1 MYSLKLAIENHL
13 KVINTFQHPEL
24 VVLDY
29 ETSEFIK
36 KLKSSAEQLKK
47 SFDNINKK
55 KEDQMEDLEEIKR
68 VLNKSITPKTSNS
81 NPISKTLKDL
91 KTVDELVKEI
101 KDIISTIDK
110 DQNEI
115 NYNNYLIGRYL
126 AKLKGGK
133 SGSSFQRLLWENKI
147 YYEISYAYFLIRLS
161 ELFDVFPK
169 LLESNLSIHW
179 FKRNIKKVKEIV
191 NKEPLD
197 WKIEE
202 EMATVQE

>member
-1 MYSLKLAIENHL
+1 M
-13 KVINTFQHPEL
+13 
-24 VVLDY
+24 
-29 ETSEFIK
+29 
-36 KLKSSAEQLKK
+36 
-47 SFDNINKK
+47 
-55 KEDQMEDLEEIKR
+55 
-68 VLNKSITPKTSNS
+68 
-81 NPISKTLKDL
+81 KDL
-91 KTVDELVKEI
+91 KTIDELVKEI

-126 AKLKGGK
+126 AKLKGGE
-133 SGSSFQRLLWENKI
+133 SVSSFQRLLWENKI